1 MTETLLQ
8 NGIAWV
14 AIYGNDY
21 TIAFEDAYGNRFLK
35 NVEYT
40 LEKLL
45 VPGKYLR
52 LLEHYVPDT
61 VELDLYFAQ
70 NDRGEEAMPS
80 AKLMRMARLAAS
92 DAVEPKLRHK
102 IAVELAQAYFDAD
115 DVQAL
120 DEYLQEFDGEHL
132 TVEQRETVLRF
143 LILRGNYEKA
153 YQWIERYTPYFAE
166 AKILLRL
173 TDALISQSV
182 HDGEPALYAAALSVF
197 RRGKY
202 NGNVLEY
209 LSHYV
214 QGTTKELRDIWKAA
228 RSFEVDCYE
237 LSEKILVQ
245 MLFSGAFVG
254 ERLDIF
260 RYYVSQGAG
269 QEIEEAVL
277 IQSSYDYF
285 CREKLTE
292 EYIFHEIRNCYLRG
306 EETQRIC
313 KLAYLKF
320 YAENRDRL
328 EREDELL
335 IRDFLQEM
343 MKEHIH
349 LNFFREYKDCLP
361 ELQELKDKTIV
372 EYHTRGG
379 VRARIHYVMLHE
391 NGQAED
397 YLSEYMQEV
406 YSGVFFKEFVLFFGE
421 NIQYYIMEESA
432 NGEQL
437 TESGSLQKSDIMNDN
452 PDSKYEI
459 VNDMMIS
466 MSLQDDDTLDHLLEE
481 YYRREYLDHRLFTLQ

>member
-1 MTETLLQ
+1 M
-8 NGIAWV
+8 
-14 AIYGNDY
+14 
-21 TIAFEDAYGNRFLK
+21 
-35 NVEYT
+35 
-40 LEKLL
+40 
-45 VPGKYLR
+45 
-52 LLEHYVPDT
+52 PDT

-70 NDRGEEAMPS
+70 NDRGEEAMSS

-120 DEYLQEFDGEHL
+120 DEYLQEFDGEQL

-166 AKILLRL
+166 AKILLHL

-466 MSLQDDDTLDHLLEE
+466 MTLQDDDTLDHLLEE